1 MVITI
6 AYLMIA
12 ITATVLCAVYLRK
25 VKERI
30 KHELDGRILR
40 LMETVSFIA
49 RKDMEKA
56 KLLEKAMFLCTR
68 CSITKA
74 FKDVVLIGRDPY
86 CEVCYREAKAI
97 SDAKEELDNV

>member
-12 ITATVLCAVYLRK
+12 ITATVLCAVYLL
-25 VKERI
+25 

-97 SDAKEELDNV
+97 SDAKEELNNV